1 MQNLG
6 AAVSVFNCLPCY
18 LIIPT
23 LCRADNIDRPH
34 GARSNLG
41 FLQRRFTMSEAVE
54 STRHRMGLLVQAIL
68 DQLNDD
74 HNILEVQAIL
84 DQSSYQCCTVFFY
97 LIHVAIADLFH
108 LSIFRILHINS
119 LFL

>member
-74 HNILEVQAIL
+74 HNILEDLAYKLTISLRVV
-84 DQSSYQCCTVFFY
+84 CT
-97 LIHVAIADLFH
+97 IT
-108 LSIFRILHINS
+108 RILLQRLKELMTLPVYS
-119 LFL
+119 LLKSHF